1 VSNSQREA
9 STQVKED
16 CTRLL
21 KGAAVAVLA
30 TCSLGLL
37 VGCQG
42 VSSGGSGSQ
51 QQAGALSISSP
62 TLNLGSVVV
71 GSSASVAG
79 TLTAS
84 GASVAVTGA
93 STNNSAFTIGGLS
106 LPATIPAGTSTSFT
120 VTFAPKAVGSAT
132 GTLTFSSNGQS
143 STTTAALTGSG
154 TPAPTHSV
162 SLSWN
167 ASTSA
172 NIDGYNIYRASY
184 ASACGSFSKINSLLA
199 TSTLYT
205 DSTVADGTSY
215 CYATTAVDTSNQES
229 AYSNIVS
236 NVQIPAQ

>member
-1 VSNSQREA
+1 M
-9 STQVKED
+9 KDD
-16 CTRLL
+16 CTRVL
-21 KGAAVAVLA
+21 KGAAVAILA

-42 VSSGGSGSQ
+42 VSAGGSGGQ
-51 QQAGALSISSP
+51 QQTGALSISSA
-62 TLNLGSVVV
+62 TLNLGSAVV
-71 GSSASVAG
+71 GSSTSVTG

-106 LPATIPAGTSTSFT
+106 LPTTIPAGSSTSFT
-120 VTFAPKAVGSAT
+120 VTFAPKAVGNVN
-132 GTLTFSSNGQS
+132 GTLTFSSNGQP

-154 TPAPTHSV
+154 TSAPTHSV

-172 NIDGYNIYRASY
+172 NVDGYNVYRAAY
-184 ASACGSFSKINSLLA
+184 ASACGSFSKINSLLT

-205 DSTVADGTSY
+205 DATVVDGTSY